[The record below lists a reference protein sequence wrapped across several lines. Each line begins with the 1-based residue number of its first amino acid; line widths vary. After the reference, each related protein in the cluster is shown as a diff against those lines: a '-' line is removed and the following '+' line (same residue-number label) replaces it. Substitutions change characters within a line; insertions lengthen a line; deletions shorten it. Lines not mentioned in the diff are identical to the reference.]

1 VVADVAGVA
10 LGAVLLVAGIAKRID
25 RAWPV
30 EASAFGVP
38 RWAARLLPY
47 VEVALGALLVAGVRQ
62 PFVAGV
68 AAILLIGFTVKL
80 VMLLLH
86 GRRPPCACFGARSA
100 RPIGWW
106 SIVRNLL
113 LLALAGAAM
122 TA

>member
-1 VVADVAGVA
+1 MVSDVAGVA

-25 RAWPV
+25 RAWPL
-30 EASAFGVP
+30 EAAAFGAPTWV
-38 RWAARLLPY
+38 ARVLPY
-47 VEVALGALLVAGVRQ
+47 VELALGALLVAGVSQR
-62 PFVAGV
+62 FVAGL

-80 VMLLLH
+80 VVLLVH

-113 LLALAGAAM
+113 LLALAGLAM
-122 TA
+122 TG